1 MVVGAA
7 AAPGITPSGITPSG
21 ITPSGAALSGLARAE
36 PAEEG
41 VDGAA
46 DERDPGPDPGH
57 DRVVQDG
64 LTHDRENRSGHDGQR
79 QRPEDGPIDA
89 VVRQLILVVR
99 HRS

>member
-1 MVVGAA
+1 MVVSA
-7 AAPGITPSGITPSG
+7 AAPFGITPSGT
-21 ITPSGAALSGLARAE
+21 ALSGLARAE

-46 DERDPGPDPGH
+46 DERGPGPDPDH

-64 LTHDRENRSGHDGQR
+64 LADDSENRSGHDGQR